1 MSDPKNKRWR
11 EDSKG
16 SEVSGG
22 PVRRDFHVIEKYKGS
37 GNILQNLSQ
46 PVGIVPECLGIQT
59 KTEITVTSTVV
70 QTLEVGILTKTN
82 NK

>member
-22 PVRRDFHVIEKYKGS
+22 PVRRDFHVIENYKGS
-37 GNILQNLSQ
+37 GN
-46 PVGIVPECLGIQT
+46 T
-59 KTEITVTSTVV
+59 HTTESITTSRDSTRMSWD
-70 QTLEVGILTKTN
+70 TDKDGN
-82 NK
+82 NSNFHSSSNTGSWDSDKN